1 MSNDCLD
8 FYAVIGAAKK
18 KKEKRIKKSC
28 CTNIFVCIHF
38 LRFVYASA
46 LFTLFSVD
54 SECCEDSPFVVSLCL
69 QSSRWYFM
77 DLLFLFFF
85 LLLSS
90 SQNNECQLFLSTT
103 CHCTKDAQQYFF
115 VWRYNEFYKIVIFL
129 FKSRCSLLNFLNN
142 WRSF

>member
-1 MSNDCLD
+1 MDSLIYVKSLKCKSVVSNDCLD
-8 FYAVIGAAKK
+8 FYAVIGAAKRK
-18 KKEKRIKKSC
+18 KKKSC

-85 LLLSS
+85 FSSSLLLKTMNVNFFCPPHATAQRMHNSI
-90 SQNNECQLFLSTT
+90 FLSGVTM
-103 CHCTKDAQQYFF
+103 
-115 VWRYNEFYKIVIFL
+115 
-129 FKSRCSLLNFLNN
+129 NFIK
-142 WRSF
+142 